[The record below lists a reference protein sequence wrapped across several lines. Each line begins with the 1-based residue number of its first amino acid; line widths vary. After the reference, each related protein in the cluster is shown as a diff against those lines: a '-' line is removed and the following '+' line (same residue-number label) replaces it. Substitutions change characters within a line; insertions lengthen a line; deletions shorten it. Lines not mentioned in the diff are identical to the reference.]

1 MLIGPTLA
9 DVISTTGILIR
20 AQRRYV
26 DNTVYASYDTSI
38 EQGAG
43 SLNMK
48 RRKCLGAVLAENANG
63 VDHRIHPVQF
73 GKPRRD
79 IGVACEIDIS
89 KRIAMNASA
98 GIRTPPS
105 ADDSVATI
113 LQGRREVLPDE
124 SGRSGQ
130 QYTHDWIAS

>member
-9 DVISTTGILIR
+9 DVIPTTGILIS

-48 RRKCLGAVLAENANG
+48 RRKRLGAVLAENANG
-63 VDHRIHPVQF
+63 VDHHIYPVQF

-89 KRIAMNASA
+89 KRVTMDPCGGVWTA
-98 GIRTPPS
+98 TS
-105 ADDSVATI
+105 ADDSVAI
-113 LQGRREVLPDE
+113 SLQGRREVLSDE